1 MKVAKRER
9 RINLIL
15 LIIGGLVM
23 VMPFYYM
30 VVTSIKP
37 NTEISEATPSFIAKH
52 PTIQAYKDLLTT
64 DQVYRSAINSILVA
78 AMQTIGVLFF
88 CTLAGYAFA
97 KHRFPGREALFLVLL
112 STMMIPGAVLLVPS
126 FLLYRDLG
134 WLDTWVPLIVP
145 GLGGAFGVFLARQFI
160 EKIPDS
166 LIESARLEGCGEFG
180 IYSRIVMPISRP
192 LIATLGILTFLGSW
206 NSFLGPLII
215 LLNERL
221 FTLPLVVSMLQG
233 RFPGKDNIQMAGA
246 MISILPVLVLFFFFQ
261 KQIVESLASSGLK
274 DS

>member
-64 DQVYRSAINSILVA
+64 DLVYRSAINSILVA

-145 GLGGAFGVFLARQFI
+145 GLGGAFGVFLARQVI

-166 LIESARLEGCGEFG
+166 LIESARREGCGEFG

>member
-1 MKVAKRER
+1 
-9 RINLIL
+9 
-15 LIIGGLVM
+15 M
-23 VMPFYYM
+23 VLPFYYM
-30 VVTSIKP
+30 VVTSLKP
-37 NTEISEATPSFIAKH
+37 NVEIGEATPSFFPKH
-52 PTIQAYKDLLTT
+52 PTIQAYQDLLTT
-64 DQVYRSAINSILVA
+64 DLVYRSAINSILA
-78 AMQTIGVLFF
+78 ATMQTVGVLFF

-97 KHRFPGREALFLVLL
+97 KHRFPGRNALFMILL

-134 WLDTWVPLIVP
+134 WLDTWIPLILP

-166 LIESARLEGCGEFG
+166 LVECARLEGCKEFA
-180 IYSRIVMPISRP
+180 IYWKIIVPLSKP

-215 LLNERL
+215 LLNEKL

-233 RFPGKDNIQMAGA
+233 RFPGKDNVQMAGS
-246 MISILPVLVLFFFFQ
+246 MISIFPVLVLFFLFQ
-261 KQIVESLASSGLK
+261 KQVVESLASSGLK
-274 DS
+274 DG

>member
-64 DQVYRSAINSILVA
+64 DLVYRSAINSILVA

>member
-1 MKVAKRER
+1 
-9 RINLIL
+9 
-15 LIIGGLVM
+15 
-23 VMPFYYM
+23 
-30 VVTSIKP
+30 
-37 NTEISEATPSFIAKH
+37 
-52 PTIQAYKDLLTT
+52 
-64 DQVYRSAINSILVA
+64 
-78 AMQTIGVLFF
+78 
-88 CTLAGYAFA
+88 
-97 KHRFPGREALFLVLL
+97 
-112 STMMIPGAVLLVPS
+112 MMIPGAVLLVPS

>member
-1 MKVAKRER
+1 MKVSAKDRTV
-9 RINLIL
+9 NLIL
-15 LIIGGLVM
+15 LFIGALAM
-23 VMPFYYM
+23 VVPFYYM
-30 VVTSIKP
+30 VVTSVKP
-37 NTEISEATPSFIAKH
+37 NKEISEATPSFFAKH
-52 PTIQAYKDLLTT
+52 PTLQSYHDLLTT
-64 DQVYRSAINSILVA
+64 DLVYRSALNSIVVA
-78 AMQTIGVLFF
+78 SLQTIGVLFF
-88 CTLAGYAFA
+88 CTLAGFAFS
-97 KHRFPGREALFLVLL
+97 KHRFPGREMLFFILL

-134 WLDTWVPLIVP
+134 WLDTWIPLIVP

-166 LIESARLEGCGEFG
+166 LIESARLEGCPEFR
-180 IYSRIVMPISRP
+180 IYRQIVMPISRP

-233 RFPGKDNIQMAGA
+233 RFPGKDNVQMAGA
-246 MISILPVLVLFFFFQ
+246 MISILPVLILFFLFQ
-261 KQIVESLASSGLK
+261 KQVVESLASSGLK
-274 DS
+274 DG